1 MFPSHD
7 PGGGPSA
14 NLNTNVP
21 TGANINTANIDLG
34 TNPETQVRGEAVRAY
49 VVSGDITS
57 NQEAEAKLSTRRTI
71 SG

>member
-1 MFPSHD
+1 MQGGATS
-7 PGGGPSA
+7 PGGISTAASTPTQTQPTF
-14 NLNTNVP
+14 NPNNV
-21 TGANINTANIDLG
+21 GLG
-34 TNPETQVRGEAVRAY
+34 VSPETTVGDSTVRAY